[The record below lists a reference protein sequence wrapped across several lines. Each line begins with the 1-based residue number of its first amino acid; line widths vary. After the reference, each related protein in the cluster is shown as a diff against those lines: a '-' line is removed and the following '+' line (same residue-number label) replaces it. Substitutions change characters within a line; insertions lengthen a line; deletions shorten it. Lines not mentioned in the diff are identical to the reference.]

1 MNILTGNK
9 NDKWIIALIC
19 ILAAARVFFYSASFP
34 FFTNL
39 DEQAHLDLVIK
50 YSSGHY
56 PQSFEKL
63 STETAYYIPRY
74 ESPEYFNVAADQ
86 PGGKFQA
93 PSWTKPESLMQRYYQ
108 EGTAYWSNN
117 YVNHESSQ
125 APLYYF
131 LAGIWMNIGQ
141 LLGITGGYL
150 LYWIRFLNILFIV
163 SLVVIASEIAKEL
176 FPEDA
181 FLSIAV
187 PALVAFIPQ
196 DSYYTIENDVLS
208 PVFFGITFLFLIKYF
223 NSQLRS
229 KPLAIAT
236 GISLAATMLVKTTN
250 LPLLP
255 VVLIS
260 ILVIAIKSRKVN
272 REILLSLSII
282 FACAIIPMI
291 LWCTRNYQTFG
302 DLTGSIEKIKILGWT
317 TKAISDWYPHPIFS
331 ISGMKEFL
339 SGLIATFWRGELI
352 WNKSMISNHAL
363 DLFFIISSII
373 FLSAAVIV
381 KNDNGSSKNK
391 IINRIAIICI
401 LAMIAYM
408 GILSISFDFGNCEN
422 PSRAHPY
429 FVSGRLITS
438 VLIPFSVLYLQG
450 MKILLRP
457 LKNNIYK
464 LLVLAIVIAWICT
477 SEFNIHESVFKSPYN
492 YFHLN

>member
-9 NDKWIIALIC
+9 NDKWIIALLC

-93 PSWTKPESLMQRYYQ
+93 PPWTKSESSMLRYYQ
-108 EGTAYWSNN
+108 EGTVFWSSN

-125 APLYYF
+125 APLYY
-131 LAGIWMNIGQ
+131 LAAGIWKNIGE
-141 LLGITGGYL
+141 LLGITGGHL

-163 SLVVIASEIAKEL
+163 SLVVIASKIAKEL
-176 FPEDA
+176 FPDDA
-181 FLSIAV
+181 FLTFAV

-208 PVFFGITFLFLIKYF
+208 PVFFGVTFLFLIKYI

-229 KPLAIAT
+229 TPLAIAT
-236 GISLAATMLVKTTN
+236 GISIAATMLVKTTN

-260 ILVIAIKSRKVN
+260 ILLIAKKSRKVN
-272 REILLSLSII
+272 REFFLSLSII
-282 FACAIIPMI
+282 FTCAIIPLI
-291 LWCTRNYQTFG
+291 VWCTRNYQTFG
-302 DLTGSIEKIKILGWT
+302 DFTGSIEKIKILGWT

-352 WNKSMISNHAL
+352 WNKATISNHVL
-363 DLFFIISSII
+363 DLFFIISTII
-373 FLSAAVIV
+373 FLSVAVIV
-381 KNDNGSSKNK
+381 KNDDGTSKNK
-391 IINRIAIICI
+391 IINRIAIACV
-401 LAMIAYM
+401 LSMIAYM

-450 MKILLRP
+450 MKILTRP
-457 LKNNIYK
+457 LKNNNYK
-464 LLVLAIVIAWICT
+464 LLVLAIVISFISI
-477 SEFNIHESVFKSPYN
+477 SEFKDHESVFKSPYN
-492 YFHLN
+492 YFHLK

>member
-9 NDKWIIALIC
+9 NDKWVIALIC

-56 PQSFEKL
+56 PKSFEKL
-63 STETAYYIPRY
+63 STETAYFIPRY

-86 PGGKFQA
+86 PGGKFQT
-93 PSWTKPESLMQRYYQ
+93 PPWTKPESSMQRYYQ
-108 EGTAYWSNN
+108 EGTVFWSSN

-131 LAGIWMNIGQ
+131 LAGIWTNIGE
-141 LLGITGGYL
+141 LFGITGGHL

-163 SLVVIASEIAKEL
+163 SLVVIASKISKEL
-176 FPEDA
+176 FPDDA

-208 PVFFGITFLFLIKYF
+208 PVCFGLTFLFLIKYI

-236 GISLAATMLVKTTN
+236 GISLASTMLVKTTN
-250 LPLLP
+250 LPMMP
-255 VVLIS
+255 VVLVS
-260 ILVIAIKSRKVN
+260 ILGIAIKSRKVN
-272 REILLSLSII
+272 REIFFSLSI
-282 FACAIIPMI
+282 FFGCAIIPMI
-291 LWCTRNYQTFG
+291 AWCTRNYQTFG
-302 DLTGSIEKIKILGWT
+302 DITGSIEKIKILGWT

-331 ISGMKEFL
+331 ISGMKEFS

-352 WNKSMISNHAL
+352 WNKAIISNHVL
-363 DLFFIISSII
+363 DLFFIISTII
-373 FLSAAVIV
+373 FLSTAVIL

-391 IINRIAIICI
+391 IINRIAIACI

-429 FVSGRLITS
+429 FVSGRLITGI
-438 VLIPFSVLYLQG
+438 LTPFSILYLQG
-450 MKILLRP
+450 LNNLLSVMNISKVKFYILFSL
-457 LKNNIYK
+457 
-464 LLVLAIVIAWICT
+464 IALFTINEYLIHIPVYE
-477 SEFNIHESVFKSPYN
+477 SKFNL
-492 YFHLN
+492 FHF